1 MKLSTMTSSF
11 LPLHQ
16 DTKKGKDIIST
27 FPNVNEQKNS
37 WKIDDNQLNEFNTEF
52 LATMSFPSLF
62 PDSIADPTSNITIGN
77 ISESE
82 NRVICNEKNTLSDLE
97 KKTMAQGNTGLQHIP
112 ALATGPVIYCIESDF
127 SAKGISL

>member
-1 MKLSTMTSSF
+1 MSLSAMKSSF

-27 FPNVNEQKNS
+27 FPNVNEQKHS
-37 WKIDDNQLNEFNTEF
+37 WKIDDNPLNEFNTEY

-62 PDSIADPTSNITIGN
+62 PDSIADPTSNITIRN

-82 NRVICNEKNTLSDLE
+82 NRVICNEKKTPYQIWR
-97 KKTMAQGNTGLQHIP
+97 KKQWHREIQVCSTSLLWLLGLLYI
-112 ALATGPVIYCIESDF
+112 V
-127 SAKGISL
+127 